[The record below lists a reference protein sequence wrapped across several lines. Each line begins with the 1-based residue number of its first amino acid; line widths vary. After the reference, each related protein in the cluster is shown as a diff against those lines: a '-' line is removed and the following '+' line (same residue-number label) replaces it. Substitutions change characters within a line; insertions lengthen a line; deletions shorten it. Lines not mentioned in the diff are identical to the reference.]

1 MRLTR
6 LRRSIDQ
13 GLFSISESPNKPSTP
28 AKSMRRRGGTDIKRK
43 AKKTKDILLV
53 HDSNEDEHDEDTNML
68 LPGLQNMTVNWNPNV
83 QYQYGMEGSLV
94 GLTSLGQA
102 YGKPELQRSNTL
114 GSEIP
119 IDPELLTAFA
129 PLPSSRSSYRPL
141 YSSAISETAPKLLH
155 DDRTLMPNPPQT
167 THPMGGHTH
176 HVGHLQPMNPTFS
189 PLRSKSCTTYITD
202 SDMDP
207 MLHHPHCFH
216 MSLSN
221 TMYSEEVHA
230 RSSSG
235 DHTSTGESSQFP
247 HKSDPSGKCIV
258 TPTPISMININDGGL
273 EPRYSTSFPGI
284 QADALVRKRTL
295 RTTRRPPQR
304 LGHPQCSAQ
313 EVIVLDSDDEGVESE
328 DTEGSSSRDGN
339 YAE

>member
-13 GLFSISESPNKPSTP
+13 GLFPSSESPNKSSTST
-28 AKSMRRRGGTDIKRK
+28 KSMRRRYGTDTKRK
-43 AKKTKDILLV
+43 AKKTKNILV
-53 HDSNEDEHDEDTNML
+53 HDGNEDEHDEDTNMP
-68 LPGLQNMTVNWNPNV
+68 LPGLQHSPVNWNTNV
-83 QYQYGMEGSLV
+83 QYQYGIEGSLV

-102 YGKPELQRSNTL
+102 YGEPELQRSNTL

-129 PLPSSRSSYRPL
+129 PLPSNRSSYKPF
-141 YSSAISETAPKLLH
+141 YSSAISETASKLLH
-155 DDRTLMPNPPQT
+155 DGRTQMSNHPQT
-167 THPMGGHTH
+167 THPRSGHTH

-189 PLRSKSCTTYITD
+189 PLRSKLCTTYISD

-207 MLHHPHCFH
+207 MLHQPHYFH

-221 TMYSEEVHA
+221 TTYSEEVHT

-235 DHTSTGESSQFP
+235 GHTNTEESSPFP
-247 HKSDPSGKCIV
+247 HKSDPSGKSIV
-258 TPTPISMININDGGL
+258 TPTPISMININDGWL
-273 EPRYSTSFPGI
+273 EPRNSTSFPGI

-304 LGHPQCSAQ
+304 LGHPPDATQ